1 MDYSLL
7 SNSPLFKGIFPDEIK
22 LILENTEHRVKKFIL
37 GSMICQSGEQVNSLI
52 VVIKGTVKGEMMD
65 YAGHIIKIEDI
76 SAPEALAVAFLF
88 GNRNKLP
95 VNVIAVS
102 DVELLLI
109 GKPDFLK
116 LLMNNDVLLVNF
128 LDMISNRSQFLSE
141 KIKFLNFK
149 TIKGKLANFILLKAG
164 KYGTSIN
171 LGMTQNNLADFFGV
185 TRPSV
190 ARAIG
195 ELEED
200 RYIAAKGKFIT
211 ILNKKGLSDLTS
223 D

>member
-1 MDYSLL
+1 MDYYLL
-7 SNSPLFKGIFPDEIK
+7 SNSPLFKGISPEEIK
-22 LILENTEHRVKKFIL
+22 LVLDNTEHRVKKFNT
-37 GSMICQSGEQVNSLI
+37 GSMICQTGEPVNSLI
-52 VVIKGTVKGEMMD
+52 VVIKGTVKGEMTD

-88 GNRNKLP
+88 GNRNKFP

-109 GKPDFLK
+109 GKRDFLK
-116 LLMNNDVLLVNF
+116 LLMKNGELLINF
-128 LDMISNRSQFLSE
+128 LDMISSRSQFLSE

-149 TIKGKLANFILLKAG
+149 TIKDKLANFILRKAG
-164 KYGTSIN
+164 KDGTPIT
-171 LGMTQNNLADFFGV
+171 LGMTQNDLADFFGV

-200 RYIAAKGKFIT
+200 GYIAAKGKLIT
-211 ILNKKGLSDLTS
+211 ILNKKGLLDLASD
-223 D
+223 